1 MPDVDYL
8 MMLDK
13 VFLLAYLFII
23 IALARV
29 VATSWGGADPDSEFA
44 IKRNDRMWF
53 GGLLAVYL
61 VANGVIL
68 WTTLA

>member
-1 MPDVDYL
+1 

-29 VATSWGGADPDSEFA
+29 VATSWRGADAEAESA
-44 IKRNDRMWF
+44 IKRDDRIWF
-53 GGLLAVYL
+53 GAVLAVYI
-61 VANGVIL
+61 VANAAVL
-68 WTTLA
+68 WTTLV